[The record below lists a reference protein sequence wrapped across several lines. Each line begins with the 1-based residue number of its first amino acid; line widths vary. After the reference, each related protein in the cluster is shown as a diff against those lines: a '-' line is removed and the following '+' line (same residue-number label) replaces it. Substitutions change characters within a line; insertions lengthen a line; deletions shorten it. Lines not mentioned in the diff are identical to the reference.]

1 MRLAIIGGGIA
12 GLTAALKIDPAHEV
26 TILEAGPRIGG
37 HANTVDLEL
46 PGETHQVDTGFIVHN
61 RRNYPVFCALL
72 DELGVATQPSDM
84 SFSVSSERSG
94 LEFAWIRAQRDL
106 RAAAQPRTTRVPCP
120 PEEIARFGRSAGRS
134 CGSRSG
140 GRHGRCLHAHA
151 GRLPR
156 RTPLLLSVRARVP
169 RAAGL
174 GDLVGQ
180 PRDVRP
186 VPGPG
191 PALLH
196 GQPRPADDD
205 RPARVADRLR
215 GITAICRSC
224 TPPLHRLGP
233 RRRADF
239 EGPPGR
245 TGIELLGTSGPE
257 RFDGFILAVHAD
269 QALALLGDPSDAERE
284 VLGAI
289 PYQRNVAVLHTDASL
304 LPRSRRAWAA
314 WNYHQP
320 ASPDLTPTVT
330 YWMNRLQ
337 SLQSGEQILVT
348 LNREEEIDP
357 AKVHGRFE
365 YHHPVYSRA
374 GFAAQQRWD
383 EINGLA
389 STWYC
394 GAWWGYGF
402 HEDGAA
408 SGLRVARAIG
418 GAR

>member
-1 MRLAIIGGGIA
+1 MEIAKFGRLGRALLRESDASEAGTVDAFTRTLDDFLGEHRFSSQFAREYLVPLGSAIWSANPETFGQFPVHALLSFMDNHGLLTMIDRPEWRTVCGGSQRYVE
-12 GLTAALKIDPAHEV
+12 AAL
-26 TILEAGPRIGG
+26 RRF
-37 HANTVDLEL
+37 
-46 PGETHQVDTGFIVHN
+46 TG
-61 RRNYPVFCALL
+61 
-72 DELGVATQPSDM
+72 
-84 SFSVSSERSG
+84 
-94 LEFAWIRAQRDL
+94 
-106 RAAAQPRTTRVPCP
+106 
-120 PEEIARFGRSAGRS
+120 
-134 CGSRSG
+134 
-140 GRHGRCLHAHA
+140 
-151 GRLPR
+151 
-156 RTPLLLSVRARVP
+156 SVRVDNPISKVR
-169 RAAGL
+169 
-174 GDLVGQ
+174 
-180 PRDVRP
+180 RD
-186 VPGPG
+186 
-191 PALLH
+191 
-196 GQPRPADDD
+196 
-205 RPARVADRLR
+205 
-215 GITAICRSC
+215 
-224 TPPLHRLGP
+224 
-233 RRRADF
+233 
-239 EGPPGR
+239 R
-245 TGIELLGTSGPE
+245 TGIELLSTSGPE
-257 RFDGFILAVHAD
+257 RFDAVVLAVHAD

-289 PYQRNVAVLHTDASL
+289 PYQHNVAVLHTDASI
-304 LPRSRRAWAA
+304 LPHSRRAWAA

-320 ASPDLTPTVT
+320 ASPTSLPTVT